1 MTMKRQ
7 QFKTYQFSSVQSLSH
22 VQLFLTPWTAACQA
36 SLSIT
41 NTWSLFKLMSIES
54 VMPSNHFNLCCCLLK
69 KKKSHKCPNWGTK
82 TLSVLQKI
90 VKIIKNK
97 ENLRNCYSKEKPK
110 VIQFLHVIW
119 YSGWDPGTEKGLKVK
134 PREMRKKKKKKTLC
148 IHVKVK
154 WKWNLLNH
162 IRLFVTSWT
171 LQWVKFARPKYWSG

>member
-1 MTMKRQ
+1 MDCSMPGFPVYHQ
-7 QFKTYQFSSVQSLSH
+7 HLELVQTH
-22 VQLFLTPWTAACQA
+22 VHRVGDAIQPFQPLLLF
-36 SLSIT
+36 I
-41 NTWSLFKLMSIES
+41 
-54 VMPSNHFNLCCCLLK
+54 K

-154 WKWNLLNH
+154 WKWKLLNH